1 MQPARVC
8 ATMCYMRRTS
18 SVSATRPA
26 PLGRVGVRELR
37 QNLSI
42 YLDRIA
48 AGESLEVTDR
58 GQAVAM
64 LVPLRPGATLVD
76 RLIASGRAIPAR
88 HDLLAGAPS
97 PGRIPKGLGERAQ
110 RALQELR
117 EDKI

>member
-1 MQPARVC
+1 
-8 ATMCYMRRTS
+8 MCYMTATS
-18 SVSATRPA
+18 SAALPHPV

-37 QNLSI
+37 QNLSV
-42 YLDRIA
+42 YLARVV

-76 RLIASGRAIPAR
+76 RLVASGRAIPAR
-88 HDLLAGAPS
+88 RDLLAYKRP
-97 PGRIPKGLGERAQ
+97 PGKIPKGLGERAQ

>member
-1 MQPARVC
+1 
-8 ATMCYMRRTS
+8 MCYMAATK
-18 SVSATRPA
+18 SAAAVQPT

-42 YLDRIA
+42 YLDRVA

-58 GQAVAM
+58 GLAVAM

-88 HDLLAGAPS
+88 GDMLAYKRS
-97 PGRIPKGLGERAQ
+97 PEEIPESLGERAQ

>member
-1 MQPARVC
+1 
-8 ATMCYMRRTS
+8 MCYMA
-18 SVSATRPA
+18 ATRPA
-26 PLGRVGVRELR
+26 AVPHPIPLGRVGVRELR
-37 QNLSI
+37 QNLSV
-42 YLDRIA
+42 YLERVV

-58 GQAVAM
+58 GRSVAM

-88 HDLLAGAPS
+88 GDLLTGAPS
-97 PGRIPKGLGERAQ
+97 PERIPKGLGERAQ

>member
-1 MQPARVC
+1 
-8 ATMCYMRRTS
+8 MCYMTGTKS
-18 SVSATRPA
+18 TAAVQPT

-42 YLDRIA
+42 YLDRVA

-58 GQAVAM
+58 GLAVAM

-76 RLIASGRAIPAR
+76 RLVASGRAIPAR
-88 HDLLAGAPS
+88 GDMLAVDRPIGPVQ
-97 PGRIPKGLGERAQ
+97 KGLGARLQ
-110 RALQELR
+110 QALQELR

>member
-1 MQPARVC
+1 MAATKPA
-8 ATMCYMRRTS
+8 ASM
-18 SVSATRPA
+18 RPA

-42 YLDRIA
+42 YLDRVV

-88 HDLLAGAPS
+88 GDMLAVEHQR
-97 PGRIPKGLGERAQ
+97 GRIQKGLGARLQ
-110 RALQELR
+110 QALQELR

>member
-1 MQPARVC
+1 
-8 ATMCYMRRTS
+8 MCYMSATS
-18 SVSATRPA
+18 SAAVPRPT

-37 QNLSI
+37 QNLSV
-42 YLDRIA
+42 YLERVV

-76 RLIASGRAIPAR
+76 RLVASGRAIPAR
-88 HDLLAGAPS
+88 RRLEDVPRLE
-97 PGRIPKGLGERAQ
+97 GRIPSDLGERAQ

-117 EDKI
+117 EDKV